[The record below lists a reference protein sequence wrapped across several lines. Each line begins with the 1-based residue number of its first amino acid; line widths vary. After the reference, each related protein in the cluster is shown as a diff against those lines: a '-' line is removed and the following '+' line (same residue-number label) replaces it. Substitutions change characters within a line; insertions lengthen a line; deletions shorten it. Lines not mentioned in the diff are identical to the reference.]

1 VSLDSTTL
9 AIEKNREG
17 EADYHVSVKNNASVI
32 SIYVDVK
39 RTDGETKEDL
49 IECEDLDSY
58 LGYGG
63 AANVTIRGVTLLRQ
77 VVKDMVHEKFPPRYR
92 YVESEDDD
100 YDIDDDESDFDGVGF
115 LGGALIDY

>member
-1 VSLDSTTL
+1 
-9 AIEKNREG
+9 
-17 EADYHVSVKNNASVI
+17 
-32 SIYVDVK
+32 
-39 RTDGETKEDL
+39 
-49 IECEDLDSY
+49 LDSY